1 MDNASSFIANAD
13 RLTRIFGYWPSF
25 HDAEVLEMNLSRG
38 GNGADLGGDNAPIL
52 TARIY
57 VFEMTSKVRSDGR
70 FVLRNHTLVML
81 RFEGVD
87 GLELDGFNHQNA
99 LNELS
104 FNLVPQA
111 DGRPPRLAVTFD
123 PAYGM
128 GASFT
133 CRSAEVVEAEK
144 CSAPV
149 R

>member
-1 MDNASSFIANAD
+1 MDDASSFFANAE

-25 HDAEVLEMNLSRG
+25 HDAEVLELNLSRG
-38 GNGADLGGDNAPIL
+38 GNGAEVGGDNAPIL

-57 VFEMTSKVRSDGR
+57 VFEMTSKVRSGR
-70 FVLRNHTLVML
+70 FVLRNHTRVTL

-99 LNELS
+99 LNALS
-104 FNLVPQA
+104 FELVPRT
-111 DGRPPRLAVTFD
+111 DGGPSLLAVTFD
-123 PAYGM
+123 PAYGL

-133 CRSAEVVEAEK
+133 CRSAEVVEAEA